1 MLAKLIKYDLKFI
14 FKTVNIYLIL
24 LLLSVILHNITS
36 YDYTPTFLDASGQV
50 FGSDPDAPVIIQF
63 LHTVFYNAIIAMLI
77 GLVLNSI
84 IRIWGRFKYNMYGDE
99 SYLTH
104 TLPVSRKTLWLSKF
118 LSLLLTIL
126 GVIAGIGISFWIL
139 SFVLT
144 GRNLIGSLGFT
155 EQAPFSYT
163 IALLIGLYVE
173 MVFITLCGITGLI
186 IGHRTSNHRRLHSII
201 YGFIIYA
208 FSAVLLLGFLTLWSK
223 LDPSIAALFN
233 TTASNHYDLH
243 SMDFIT
249 KILFGIDLAYT
260 AMIAILA
267 FINYRLLKSGVG
279 VDVD

>member
-24 LLLSVILHNITS
+24 LFLSVILHNVTS
-36 YDYTPTFLDASGQV
+36 YDYTPVTFDISGQTL
-50 FGSDPDAPVIIQF
+50 GGEPDAPILIQF

-126 GVIAGIGISFWIL
+126 GVIAGVGLSFWLL
-139 SFVLT
+139 SLVPT
-144 GRNLIGSLGFT
+144 GQNLIGSLGFT
-155 EQAPFSYT
+155 EQAPLSYT
-163 IALLIGLYVE
+163 ITLLIGLYVE
-173 MVFITLCGITGLI
+173 MVFITLCGIIGI
-186 IGHRTSNHRRLHSII
+186 ILGHHANSHRGLHSII

-208 FSAVLLLGFLTLWSK
+208 FSAVLLLGFLALWSCI
-223 LDPSIAALFN
+223 DPDIQNLFN
-233 TTASNHYDLH
+233 TTISNPHEIFTF
-243 SMDFIT
+243 DFIT
-249 KILFGIDLAYT
+249 KLFIGIDLAYIV
-260 AMIAILA
+260 MIAVLA
-267 FINYRLLKSGVG
+267 PINYLLLKSGI
-279 VDVD
+279 DVD

>member
-24 LLLSVILHNITS
+24 LFLSVILHNVTS
-36 YDYTPTFLDASGQV
+36 YDYTPVTFDISGQTL
-50 FGSDPDAPVIIQF
+50 GGEPDAPILIQF

-139 SFVLT
+139 SFVPT

-163 IALLIGLYVE
+163 ITLLIGLYVE
-173 MVFITLCGITGLI
+173 MVFITLCGIIGI
-186 IGHRTSNHRRLHSII
+186 IFGHHANSHRGLHSII

-208 FSAVLLLGFLTLWSK
+208 FSAVLLLGFLALWSK

-243 SMDFIT
+243 SIDFIT
-249 KILFGIDLAYT
+249 KILFGIDLAYIV
-260 AMIAILA
+260 MIAALA
-267 FINYRLLKSGVG
+267 PINYRLLKSGV
-279 VDVD
+279 DVD

>member
-24 LLLSVILHNITS
+24 LFLSVILHNVTS
-36 YDYTPTFLDASGQV
+36 YDYTPVTFDISGQTL
-50 FGSDPDAPVIIQF
+50 GGEPDAPILIQF

-118 LSLLLTIL
+118 LSLSLTIL

-139 SFVLT
+139 SFVPT

-155 EQAPFSYT
+155 EQAPFNYT
-163 IALLIGLYVE
+163 VALLIGLCVE
-173 MVFITLCGITGLI
+173 MVFITLCGITGII
-186 IGHRTSNHRRLHSII
+186 IGHRANSHRGLRSII
-201 YGFIIYA
+201 FGFIIYGL
-208 FSAVLLLGFLTLWSK
+208 SAILLLGFLVLWSNV
-223 LDPSIAALFN
+223 DPDIQNLFD
-233 TTASNHYDLH
+233 TTISNPHEIFTF
-243 SMDFIT
+243 DFIT
-249 KILFGIDLAYT
+249 KLFIGIDLAYIV
-260 AMIAILA
+260 MIATLA
-267 FINYRLLKSGVG
+267 SINYLLLKSGV
-279 VDVD
+279 DVD

>member
-24 LLLSVILHNITS
+24 LLLSVILHNVTS
-36 YDYTPTFLDASGQV
+36 YDYTPVTFDVSGQTL
-50 FGSDPDAPVIIQF
+50 GGEPDAPILIQF

-77 GLVLNSI
+77 GLILNSI

-104 TLPVSRKTLWLSKF
+104 TLPVSRKALWLSKF
-118 LSLLLTIL
+118 LSLSLTIL

-139 SFVLT
+139 SFVST

-163 IALLIGLYVE
+163 IALLIGLCVE

-186 IGHRTSNHRRLHSII
+186 IGHRASNHHRLRSII
-201 YGFIIYA
+201 YGFITYA
-208 FSAVLLLGFLTLWSK
+208 FSAVLLLGFLALWSK

-249 KILFGIDLAYT
+249 KILFGIDLAHT

-267 FINYRLLKSGVG
+267 FINYRLLKSGVN
-279 VDVD
+279 VD

>member
-24 LLLSVILHNITS
+24 LLLSVIFHNITS

-139 SFVLT
+139 SFVPT

-155 EQAPFSYT
+155 EQAPFNYT
-163 IALLIGLYVE
+163 IALLVGLYVE

-186 IGHRTSNHRRLHSII
+186 LGHRASNHRGLRSIIFGFII
-201 YGFIIYA
+201 YGF
-208 FSAVLLLGFLTLWSK
+208 SAILLLGFLALWSK
-223 LDPSIAALFN
+223 LDPSITALFN
-233 TTASNHYDLH
+233 TTASNHYELH

-267 FINYRLLKSGVG
+267 LINYRLLKSGV
-279 VDVD
+279 DVD